1 MFNKKKHERGIA
13 LFMSLVILLL
23 LSALAIS
30 LVYMA
35 NTDSFVS
42 ANYRSQQALY
52 FGAKAGVEEGRNRL
66 MTANAA
72 TTIVSPPCAG
82 VSCLPAIPVIPS
94 DTNRGILYILGG
106 SNPGAVTPWV
116 ANTIYTDDEL
126 CHNAYNLTNVNG
138 ANAHS
143 SDVHCTTV
151 PTGASWYTTTTSTAP
166 WNSTNAAMPYQW
178 VRVAAKLNGSVDNG
192 TNRYKV
198 NPALASTIPVCWDG
212 TREILLPAGS
222 ANCTVIPN
230 VPANHVYLITA
241 LAVNPQTQSR
251 RMVQAEVALNPQPP
265 FPYGMFATGT
275 GCSALQLGGGATTDS
290 YTSAAGSNYASS
302 HTNTGGDVGSN
313 GNVFMN
319 GSSTQ
324 IGGAMGTPT
333 GTLGACPAGLTIAGG
348 AGFLPPLAQNK
359 LIAAGPYTFPTPPP
373 PVPAPP
379 NTNEPKIGKTG
390 ANLLPGTYGN
400 ISVTA
405 GGTITVAPGTYNINS
420 ISLAGNSN
428 LVISPSG
435 AVIFNVSGTGQGTP
449 IDFSGGAITNA
460 SLIANNFLINYGGT
474 GTVKIDGST
483 QTYVTVNA
491 PNADV
496 KITGGS
502 DIFGAIIGKT
512 ITNLGGTKFHYDKN
526 TSLAPQSN
534 GYYTEIALRDIQY

>member
-42 ANYRSQQALY
+42 TNYRSQQSLY
-52 FGAKAGVEEGRNRL
+52 FAAKAGVEEGRNRL

-72 TTIVSPPCAG
+72 TSIMSPPCVG
-82 VSCLPAIPVIPS
+82 VSCLPAIPIASP
-94 DTNRGILYILGG
+94 DIANKQILYILGG
-106 SNPGAVTPWV
+106 SNPALVTPW
-116 ANTIYTDDEL
+116 APGLYMDDEL
-126 CHNAYNLTNVNG
+126 CHDGYNLGIAT
-138 ANAHS
+138 HS
-143 SDVHCTTV
+143 ADVHCTAV
-151 PTGASWYTTTTSTAP
+151 PGGTGWYTTTTSTAP

-178 VRVAAKLNGSVDNG
+178 VRVAMKLNGSVDSGN
-192 TNRYKV
+192 NRTKV
-198 NPALASTIPVCWDG
+198 NPDPAFAANIPVCWDG
-212 TREILLPAGS
+212 TREILLPPGVL
-222 ANCTVIPN
+222 NCTVIPN
-230 VPANHVYLITA
+230 IPANHVYLITA
-241 LAVNPQTQSR
+241 LAVNTQTQSR

-290 YTSAAGSNYASS
+290 YTSAAGSNYATS
-302 HTNTGGDVGSN
+302 HTNTGGDVGTN

-333 GTLGACPAGLTIAGG
+333 GTLGACPAGLTISGG

-359 LIAAGPYTFPTPPP
+359 LIAAGPYNFPTPPP

-435 AVIFNVSGTGQGTP
+435 AVTFNVSGTGQGTP
-449 IDFSGGAITNA
+449 VDFAGGAITNN
-460 SLIANNFLINYGGT
+460 SLVANNFLINYGGT
-474 GTVKIDGST
+474 GTIKLSGNT
-483 QTYVTVNA
+483 KTYVTVNA

-496 KITGGS
+496 KLTGGS
-502 DIFGAIIGKT
+502 DVFGAVIGHT
-512 ITNLGGTKFHYDKN
+512 ITNLGGVAFHYDKN